1 MYIIIYITL
10 HSLSLFCLTALHI
23 LYCYFAIFVY
33 GYVLNISTLNL
44 MLDLKKQKTKKK
56 TLHEISVSH

>member
-33 GYVLNISTLNL
+33 GYVLKNISTLNL
-44 MLDLKKQKTKKK
+44 MLDLKKTKQKPYMQS
-56 TLHEISVSH
+56 LR